1 VSTTSATPAARP
13 LTLDDLPGIPEVYS
27 LALSPDGSRLAFV
40 VETADEAVNRTRHRL
55 LVRTLD
61 AEGRPAG
68 AVRTV
73 ARGGGK
79 LGQPRWSPDSGTLAY
94 IDDRGG
100 TPQLWTWD
108 PATDERR
115 RLTSHPSGVGTPAWA
130 PDGRS
135 LAVIADAA
143 QRMDEP
149 VPLVERDAARRVL
162 LVRGHRHR
170 VEGRGWLAADGPR
183 RHLWLVDA
191 ADGAMRQLTDGDAE
205 VDAPAWSPDG
215 RTIAFMADRSPDRDR
230 HFGGEQI
237 HLVDIDSRTVRRL
250 TAEGVTC
257 ANPAFSPDGQ
267 HVAYLRSE
275 SPIQVDGHLERLW
288 VVDLADGRETCWTR
302 TLDRPIGFRP
312 GGYRTPSAPAWTPD
326 GAAVLQIAADGGR
339 SHLARLTP
347 DGVERLTDGPEAI
360 LAFTASDDR
369 RRVAVLRADAATPP
383 EPWLWEPDRPLR
395 RVWSGRRAGGAHSRV
410 DARPIE
416 PERLSIDRP
425 DGLMVEA
432 WLLLP
437 PTGGAPAPLV
447 LLVHGG
453 PHNAFGE
460 RLSADA
466 QLLVGAG
473 YGVLLANPRG
483 SGGGSEAFGRAVI
496 GDWGGADLDDLL
508 AAVEVALARHPDAL
522 DPARVAIMGG
532 SFGGFMATWAITRTD
547 RFRCAVAG
555 APVTWLEGMLRTSDI
570 GPTWAA
576 GELGGPP
583 VERLVRATARSPIAA
598 VDRIRTPLLLF
609 HGEADLR
616 VPIGQSEALLAA
628 ITEAGGEAEL
638 LRVPGEGH
646 VLPGDASPVHA
657 RRVREVILGFLAR
670 HLGPAAA

>member
-1 VSTTSATPAARP
+1 VRRSAGSGTGRP
-13 LTLDDLPGIPEVYS
+13 LTLDDLPTIPEVFS

-40 VETADEAVNRTRHRL
+40 VETADETVNRTRHRL
-55 LVRTLD
+55 LMRTLD
-61 AEGRPAG
+61 AAGRPAG
-68 AVRTV
+68 ATRTV
-73 ARGGGK
+73 ARGGSK
-79 LGQPRWSPDSGTLAY
+79 LGQPRWAPDGRTLAY

-100 TPQLWTWD
+100 TPQVWTWD

-115 RLTSHPSGVGTPAWA
+115 RVTSHLAGVGTPAWS

-143 QRMDEP
+143 QRLDEP
-149 VPLVERDAARRVL
+149 VPIAERDATRRVL

-183 RHLWLVDA
+183 RHLWLVDV

-205 VDAPAWSPDG
+205 VEAPAWSPDG

-237 HLVDIDSRTVRRL
+237 HLVDVASRAVRRL
-250 TAEGVTC
+250 TAAGVTC
-257 ANPAFSPDGQ
+257 ANPAFSPDGGR
-267 HVAYLRSE
+267 VAYLRSE

-288 VVDLADGRETCWTR
+288 VADLADGRETCWTR
-302 TLDRPIGFRP
+302 DLDRPIGFRP

-326 GAAVLQIAADGGR
+326 GAAVLQIEADGGR
-339 SHLARLTP
+339 SHLARIAP
-347 DGVERLTDGPEAI
+347 DGVERLTDGAEAV

-369 RRVAVLRADAATPP
+369 RRVAVLRSDAATPP

-395 RVWSGRRAGGAHSRV
+395 RLWSGRPRGHDG
-410 DARPIE
+410 ARPVE
-416 PERLSIDRP
+416 PERLSVPRP
-425 DGLMVEA
+425 DGLTVEA

-437 PTGGAPAPLV
+437 PAGRAAAPLV

-460 RLSADA
+460 RPVADA
-466 QLLVGAG
+466 QLLAGAG

-483 SGGGSEAFGRAVI
+483 SGGGSEAFSRAVI

-508 AAVEVALARHPDAL
+508 ATTDTALAAHPDAL

-583 VERLVRATARSPIAA
+583 AEWLARAAARSPIAA
-598 VDRIRTPLLLF
+598 VDRIRTPLLLY

-616 VPIGQSEALLAA
+616 VPISQSEALLAA
-628 ITEAGGEAEL
+628 ITEAGGDAEL

-657 RRVREVILGFLAR
+657 RRVREVVLGFLAR
-670 HLGPAAA
+670 HLAAP

>member
-1 VSTTSATPAARP
+1 VSPSSPTPAARP
-13 LTLDDLPGIPEVYS
+13 LTLDDLPGIPEVFS

-40 VETADEAVNRTRHRL
+40 VETADETVNRTRHRL

-61 AEGRPAG
+61 DRGRPAG
-68 AVRTV
+68 ATRTV
-73 ARGGGK
+73 TRGGAK
-79 LGQPRWSPDSGTLAY
+79 LGQPRWSPDGRTLAY
-94 IDDRGG
+94 VDDRGG
-100 TPQLWTWD
+100 TSQLWTWD

-115 RLTSHPSGVGTPAWA
+115 RLTAHPTGVGTPAWS
-130 PDGRS
+130 PDGRW
-135 LAVIADAA
+135 LVVIADAA
-143 QRMDEP
+143 RRLDDP
-149 VPLVERDAARRVL
+149 VPISERDPARRVL

-170 VEGRGWLAADGPR
+170 VEGRGWLATDGPR

-191 ADGAMRQLTDGDAE
+191 TDGALRQLTDGDAE

-215 RTIAFMADRSPDRDR
+215 RAIAFMADRSPDRDR

-237 HLVDIDSRTVRRL
+237 HAVEVGSRAVRRL

-257 ANPAFSPDGQ
+257 ANPAYAPDGGR
-267 HVAYLRSE
+267 VAYLRAE

-312 GGYRTPSAPAWTPD
+312 GGYRTPTAPAWTPD

-339 SHLARLTP
+339 SHLARIGP
-347 DGVERLTDGPEAI
+347 AGVERLTDGRESI
-360 LAFTASDDR
+360 LAFSASEDR
-369 RRVAVLRADAATPP
+369 CRVALLRADAATPV
-383 EPWLWEPDRPLR
+383 EPWLWQAGRPPR
-395 RVWSGRRAGGAHSRV
+395 RLWRGWPRKGDTASPV
-410 DARPIE
+410 E
-416 PERLSIDRP
+416 PERMIIERP
-425 DGLMVEA
+425 DGVSIEA

-437 PTGGAPAPLV
+437 VAVASPAPLV

-460 RLSADA
+460 RFAADA
-466 QLLVGAG
+466 QWLAGAG
-473 YGVLLANPRG
+473 HAVLMANPRG

-496 GDWGGADLDDLL
+496 GDWGGADLEDLL
-508 AAVEVALARHPDAL
+508 AVVDAAL
-522 DPARVAIMGG
+522 DQHPARVDSERVAIMGG

-555 APVTWLEGMLRTSDI
+555 APVTWLEGMLRTADI
-570 GPTWAA
+570 GPTWTA

-583 VERLVRATARSPIAA
+583 RERLARAAARSPITA
-598 VDRIRTPLLLF
+598 VERIRTPLLLY

-616 VPIGQSEALLAA
+616 VPISQSEALLAA
-628 ITEAGGEAEL
+628 ITEVGGEAEL

-657 RRVREVILGFLAR
+657 RRVREVILAFLAR
-670 HLGPAAA
+670 HLHATDGGGR